1 MGQKASIV
9 SRGNMSQKS
18 ISSSF
23 SRTPAVKKVDKKEG
37 EVSSE
42 AKENPAKTK
51 TCQDTGESSATSTQ
65 APKPEI
71 TDGEK
76 ENCKSLANGEESS
89 DPPLRKTAVNPFF
102 MSKSKTGAETAE
114 TTEENEI
121 KTKTESRTP
130 KPKKKKKK
138 KKKKTKRKIS
148 SSDEDNSPV
157 KKSTKK
163 RKGVIES

>member
-1 MGQKASIV
+1 MGFFTREHVPEIDLVLLQQ
-9 SRGNMSQKS
+9 N
-18 ISSSF
+18 SSSQ
-23 SRTPAVKKVDKKEG
+23 
-37 EVSSE
+37 E

-65 APKPEI
+65 APKPGI

-102 MSKSKTGAETAE
+102 MSKSKPGAE

-121 KTKTESRTP
+121 KTKTESRT
-130 KPKKKKKK
+130 
-138 KKKKTKRKIS
+138 
-148 SSDEDNSPV
+148 
-157 KKSTKK
+157 
-163 RKGVIES
+163 